1 MNLFNVFTLKKFDKG
16 VYILTTFKTLSSWRK
31 NVGAFLLSQFL
42 TGITS
47 MTVQYSI
54 IWYLTEQT
62 HSAKVLSYATLIG
75 MLPMILL
82 SPFAGTYVDRW
93 NKKLLLIVP
102 DVVAAVVAAGL
113 SIVILMT
120 GHVSIWVVYLALF
133 IRAVAQ
139 TFQMPTIQSIIPT
152 ITPEAHLTK
161 VNGQFGMIQSANMIV
176 APALGAFLFTIVSV
190 QYLLLLDVLG
200 AVLGICMLQFVKI
213 PKVDA
218 AAKNEVA
225 KAHPVKTV
233 VSDMLTGVQ
242 LLTKNKGLWV
252 SLVIGSISTLFIMP
266 IASLYPLMT
275 LDYFKASIGQ
285 VGLVEVCY
293 SVGMLTGGL
302 IISVF
307 GNWKNRMIPFMLSYI
322 SLGIVMI
329 LSGLLQPSKFGFML
343 FVGLTFIT
351 GVGVPFFDTLLM
363 AMIQQSYEN
372 ENLGKV
378 MGVTM
383 SILSLPGPIGL
394 IVFGPLADTVG
405 VNRVFLICGIAVFLC
420 APVNWAFKSAREYDV
435 NLQSNKKTS
444 NTKT

>member
-1 MNLFNVFTLKKFDKG
+1 
-16 VYILTTFKTLSSWRK
+16 
-31 NVGAFLLSQFL
+31 
-42 TGITS
+42 

-62 HSAKVLSYATLIG
+62 HSAKVLSYATIIG

-93 NKKLLLIVP
+93 NKKLLLIIP
-102 DVVAAVVAAGL
+102 DVIAALVAAVL
-113 SIVILMT
+113 SVVILFT
-120 GHVSIWVVYLALF
+120 GHVSIWIVYLALF

-152 ITPEAHLTK
+152 ITPEEHLTK

-200 AVLGICMLQFVKI
+200 AILGIFMLQFVKI
-213 PKVDA
+213 PKINA
-218 AAKNEVA
+218 TEANLAA
-225 KAHPVKTV
+225 KAHPIKTV
-233 VSDMLTGVQ
+233 IQDMLIGVR
-242 LLTKNKGLWV
+242 LLTQNKGLWI

-293 SVGMLTGGL
+293 SVGMLAGGL
-302 IISVF
+302 FISLF
-307 GNWKNRMIPFMLSYI
+307 GNWKNRMIPFILSYI
-322 SLGIVMI
+322 SLGIVMMI
-329 LSGLLQPSKFGFML
+329 SGMLEPSKTGFVI
-343 FVGLTFIT
+343 FVALTFIT

-394 IVFGPLADTVG
+394 IVFGPLADSVG
-405 VNRVFLICGIAVFLC
+405 VNRVFLICGMAVFLC
-420 APVNWAFKSAREYDV
+420 APITWAFKSARNYDL
-435 NLQSNKKTS
+435 NLQSRTQTNQTQKL
-444 NTKT
+444 

>member
-16 VYILTTFKTLSSWRK
+16 VYILTTFKTLSSWQK

-242 LLTKNKGLWV
+242 LLTKNKGLWI

-405 VNRVFLICGIAVFLC
+405 VNRVFLICGVAVFLC

-435 NLQSNKKTS
+435 NLQSNKKKS

>member
-1 MNLFNVFTLKKFDKG
+1 M
-16 VYILTTFKTLSSWRK
+16 TTFKTLSSWQK
-31 NVGAFLLSQFL
+31 NVSAFLLSQFL

-233 VSDMLTGVQ
+233 VSDMLNGVQ
-242 LLTKNKGLWV
+242 LLTKNKGLWI

-444 NTKT
+444 NTKK

>member
-1 MNLFNVFTLKKFDKG
+1 M
-16 VYILTTFKTLSSWRK
+16 TTFKTLSSWQK

-113 SIVILMT
+113 SIVILIT

-218 AAKNEVA
+218 TAKNEVA

-242 LLTKNKGLWV
+242 LLTKNKGLWI

-329 LSGLLQPSKFGFML
+329 LSGSLQPSKFGFML

-435 NLQSNKKTS
+435 TLQSNKKTS

>member
-16 VYILTTFKTLSSWRK
+16 VYILTTFKTLSSWQK
-31 NVGAFLLSQFL
+31 NVSAFLLSQFL

-120 GHVSIWVVYLALF
+120 GHASIWVVYLALF

-225 KAHPVKTV
+225 KAHSVKTV
-233 VSDMLTGVQ
+233 VSDMLNGVQ
-242 LLTKNKGLWV
+242 LLTKNKGLWI

-444 NTKT
+444 NTKK

>member
-16 VYILTTFKTLSSWRK
+16 VYILTTFKTLSSWQK
-31 NVGAFLLSQFL
+31 NVSAFLLSQFL

-120 GHVSIWVVYLALF
+120 GHASIWVVYLALF

-233 VSDMLTGVQ
+233 VSDMLNGVQ
-242 LLTKNKGLWV
+242 LLTKNKGLWI

-444 NTKT
+444 NTKK

>member
-1 MNLFNVFTLKKFDKG
+1 M
-16 VYILTTFKTLSSWRK
+16 TTFKTLSSWQK
-31 NVGAFLLSQFL
+31 NVSAFLLSQFL

-120 GHVSIWVVYLALF
+120 GHASIWVVYLALF

-233 VSDMLTGVQ
+233 VSDMLNGVQ
-242 LLTKNKGLWV
+242 LLTKNKGLWI

-444 NTKT
+444 NTKK